1 MIINEKCFK
10 TSLPLQLQTQLQTH
24 LMHRWEHYLTINLYQ
39 TKSAQSWPFA
49 LGERMLKLWCSALT
63 HPSSISSFLFT
74 ILLLMMVRLDPGHLD
89 VPTVSHVVQVII
101 CYWWQ
106 PHQPAG
112 GDNSTSQQNSK
123 RPKVCLQKKKI
134 AYNETLSYS
143 PFTPSLPTLNR
154 TKKYRT

>member
-1 MIINEKCFK
+1 MKNASKHHFSCNFRRSFRCILCIVGNN
-10 TSLPLQLQTQLQTH
+10 
-24 LMHRWEHYLTINLYQ
+24 YLTINLYQ

-49 LGERMLKLWCSALT
+49 LGERMLKLSCSALT

-123 RPKVCLQKKKI
+123 RPKCNKQ
-134 AYNETLSYS
+134 Y
-143 PFTPSLPTLNR
+143 F
-154 TKKYRT
+154 